1 MQIRHESHEP
11 LDPAATPDAAT
22 APRTR
27 QMERTE
33 ATRSALLAAA
43 ELVLARDGFEASR
56 IEDIALEAGRTRGAF
71 YANFD
76 SKTAIFLALRSI
88 AFRRRKLEVRELLAG
103 VETQWERERAVA
115 LYLVDQIQDKQG
127 LLLQLE
133 FKLFAIRHPEMRAEL
148 AQRHLEAGAVASED
162 ELPRAFA
169 LGDHSPETQRR
180 RTLMV
185 ESLLE
190 GFAVNALFSPEVM
203 NAAALAQAIPPLAA
217 TLVRDWMPAAR

>member
-1 MQIRHESHEP
+1 MQILGESREQVS
-11 LDPAATPDAAT
+11 PDAAV
-22 APRTR
+22 PRSR
-27 QMERTE
+27 QMVRTE
-33 ATRSALLAAA
+33 ATRAALLAAA
-43 ELVLARDGFEASR
+43 ELVFSRDGFEASR

-76 SKTAIFLALRSI
+76 SKTAILLALRSI
-88 AFRRRKLEVRELLAG
+88 AFHRRKVEVRELLAG
-103 VETQWERERAVA
+103 LETQWERERAVA
-115 LYLVDQIQDKQG
+115 LYLLDQIQDKQR

-133 FKLFAIRHPEMRAEL
+133 FKLFAIRRPEMRAEL
-148 AQRHLEAGAVASED
+148 AQRHLDAGSVASEE

-169 LGDHSPETQRR
+169 LGDHSPATQRR

-203 NAAALAQAIPPLAA
+203 DAEVLAEVIPRLAS